1 MRVRLGLHINGHG
14 HEDMVRRYV
23 DAVRP
28 PFMKFLGDA
37 SDPGQMDYCRA
48 RGSKVIYRVVLG
60 DEGISKD
67 GIRHIIGRA
76 AETAGHWD
84 YLEFANEEMQGRDH
98 GEEGQWD
105 RLCRLMQ
112 DAMGECEKRG
122 WKACILNTSVGQPE
136 LRITGKPRWER
147 PESVAMLGQAAAG
160 GHLVGAHEYY
170 RPRPWH
176 GIEGPPGTSDRT
188 AWAFPGKAQGWWM
201 LRVARTIAE
210 WRALGIP
217 LPGIVITESGRDANT
232 GTPGFGKGWRD
243 EPRTPDGDFA
253 DFMAGYCR
261 HLSAWPE
268 VLGAVD
274 FGFSTS
280 QPEKWGSFD
289 LATNTANQFERMI
302 EVMRPVDV
310 PAPPPVIP
318 PTPPP
323 TTPPGGGMNTVETL
337 IWTDV
342 DKAHKARGLPFTPTN
357 ALMAAA
363 KIPPGVLVPTTDEL
377 TVLAGGG
384 RYVAQRFQVSDTGA
398 VVVLYCREGEWS
410 KTYRINGA
418 VPKA

>member
-1 MRVRLGLHINGHG
+1 MRIRLGLHVNGHG

-28 PFMKFLGDA
+28 NFTKFLGDA
-37 SDPGQMDYCRA
+37 ADPGQMDYCRA

-84 YLEFANEEMQGRDH
+84 YLEFANEEMQGRDDA
-98 GEEGQWD
+98 GEWD

-122 WKACILNTSVGQPE
+122 WRACILNTSVGQPE
-136 LRITGKPRWER
+136 LEATGKPRWRR
-147 PESVAMLGQAAAG
+147 PESVAMLQQAAAG
-160 GHLVGAHEYY
+160 GHLVGCHEYY
-170 RPRPWH
+170 RPRPWQ
-176 GIEGPPGTSDRT
+176 GVEGPPGTSSQT
-188 AWAFPGKAQGWWM
+188 AWTMPGKARGWWM
-201 LRVARTIAE
+201 LRVARSIAE

-217 LPGIVITESGRDANT
+217 LPGIVITESGRDNVA

-243 EPRTPDGDFA
+243 DPITPDGDFA

-268 VLGAVD
+268 VLGVVD

-289 LATNTANQFERMI
+289 LATNDARQFDRMI
-302 EVMRPVDV
+302 EVMRPADV
-310 PAPPPVIP
+310 PAPPPVTP

-342 DKAHKARGLPFTPTN
+342 DKAHKTRGLPFTPQH
-357 ALMAAA
+357 ALVSAA
-363 KIPPGVLVPTTDEL
+363 KIPPGVLLPTTDEL
-377 TVLAGGG
+377 TVIAGGG
-384 RYVAQRFQVSDTGA
+384 RYVAQRFQQSDTGA

-410 KTYRINGA
+410 KIYRITGA

>member
-1 MRVRLGLHINGHG
+1 MRVRLGLHLNGHG

-28 PFMKFLGDA
+28 PFMKVLGDA

-48 RGSKVIYRVVLG
+48 RGAKVIYRVVLG
-60 DEGISKD
+60 PEGISKS
-67 GIRHIIGRA
+67 GIEHIIGRA

-84 YLEFANEEMQGRDH
+84 YLEFANEEEQGRDDE
-98 GEEGQWD
+98 GEWD

-112 DAMGECEKRG
+112 MAMDACEERG
-122 WKACILNTSVGQPE
+122 WRACILNTSVGQPE
-136 LRITGKPRWER
+136 LRVTGKPRWER
-147 PESVAMLGQAAAG
+147 PESVAMLQQAAAG
-160 GHLVGAHEYY
+160 GHIVGAHEYY
-170 RPRPWH
+170 RPRPWE
-176 GIEGPPGTSDRT
+176 GVEGPPGTSSKT
-188 AWAFPGKAQGWWM
+188 AWTMPGKARGWWM
-201 LRVARTIAE
+201 LRVARSIAE

-217 LPGIVITESGRDANT
+217 LPGIVITESGRDDIS

-243 EPRTPDGDFA
+243 DPVTPDGDYA

-289 LATNTANQFERMI
+289 LATNDARQFDRMI
-302 EVMRPVDV
+302 EVMRPADV
-310 PAPPPVIP
+310 PAPPPPVTP

-323 TTPPGGGMNTVETL
+323 TTPPGGPVNTVEQL
-337 IWTDV
+337 IWAEV
-342 DKAHKARGLPFTPTN
+342 DKAHRAHGLPYTPKN

-363 KIPPGVLVPTTDEL
+363 KIPPNVLVPTTDEIP
-377 TVLAGGG
+377 VQVGGG

-398 VVVLYCREGEWS
+398 VTVLYCRDGDWS
-410 KTYRINGA
+410 KVYRITD
-418 VPKA
+418 PK